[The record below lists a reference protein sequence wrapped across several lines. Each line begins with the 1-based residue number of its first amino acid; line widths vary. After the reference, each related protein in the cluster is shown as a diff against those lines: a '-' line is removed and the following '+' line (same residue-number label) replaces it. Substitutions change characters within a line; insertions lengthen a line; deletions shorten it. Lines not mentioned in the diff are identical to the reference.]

1 MQCSKQPS
9 ISTFSAVEAH
19 CGRATTITTSVLEA
33 MDQADHLQVAHL
45 LEEINGSVA
54 LRQEVDLVGDDKSH
68 IQLIFKHIA

>member
-33 MDQADHLQVAHL
+33 MDQADHLLVAHL
-45 LEEINGSVA
+45 LEEINDSVA

-68 IQLIFKHIA
+68 LQLIFKHIA